1 MIAPT
6 VVVAGVVV
14 ALWASIV
21 GRVWLTLSAT
31 LVACLAGSWG
41 YVTTSGE
48 PLIVSIP
55 AALLLQQGQRWLA
68 AGLIEELAPQHRT
81 DDRPAG
87 FVARLFPVQPAAGFG
102 D

>member
-55 AALLLQQGQRWLA
+55 ASLLGSVAAVVGIAWL
-68 AGLIEELAPQHRT
+68 I
-81 DDRPAG
+81 
-87 FVARLFPVQPAAGFG
+87 VACNRGEAR
-102 D
+102 